1 VPGARSEIVARLQVA
16 AAAAL
21 FSWVLL
27 IHGERVGLRAL
38 LGGGLILGAA
48 VTKNVLDLRAD
59 RGIIE
64 GARD

>member
-1 VPGARSEIVARLQVA
+1 MPGARSEIAARLQVA

-27 IHGERVGLRAL
+27 IHGERVGPRAL
-38 LGGGLILGAA
+38 LGGALILGAA

>member
-1 VPGARSEIVARLQVA
+1 MPGARSEIVARLQVA